1 MPDAS
6 HLHMNIYKIIQ
17 LTRNFPTERLNKSE
31 AAQSQWPS
39 MDEPEKTESPSVETE
54 AVSETNE
61 QIKEKEVEE
70 ETPEVLVQI

>member
-1 MPDAS
+1 
-6 HLHMNIYKIIQ
+6 
-17 LTRNFPTERLNKSE
+17 
-31 AAQSQWPS
+31 

>member
-1 MPDAS
+1 MYLWNNS
-6 HLHMNIYKIIQ
+6 SRK
-17 LTRNFPTERLNKSE
+17 FPTERLNKSE

-39 MDEPEKTESPSVETE
+39 MEEPEKTESPSVETE